1 MSAYKD
7 FLDKYAS
14 DNKISSGDIRAFG
27 EAGGSQAD
35 AEKFI
40 SKAESGAKGYE
51 GVVGDKAYV
60 AADKAKNFGDY
71 SKSSGPSDFGGGEI
85 TNVVED
91 DGTAYLTQFYGD
103 LGPGMTP
110 AMFDQLGAES
120 LETIKGQQNVN
131 YANAVGANSILVQ
144 QLISDS
150 NDYAAQLGLQGTQ
163 YASDRNLD
171 IAQYTSD
178 SEERWRKYLADVGKE
193 SAAEVQGLKNQGAVD
208 LQAIVNTGLTDVADI
223 QGTYASERVELQG
236 EYDVQRANIQS
247 DFEKFKAARAKEG
260 QIYGSL
266 MAGFWS

>member
-7 FLDKYAS
+7 FLDTYAS
-14 DNKISSGDIRAFG
+14 DNKITGHDVRAFG
-27 EAGGSQAD
+27 DAGGSQED
-35 AEKFI
+35 IEKFLA
-40 SKAESGAKGYE
+40 KAQEGAKGFE
-51 GVVGDKAYV
+51 GTVGDKALT
-60 AADKAKNFGDY
+60 AASKEKNFGA
-71 SKSSGPSDFGGGEI
+71 SGGSSDFGGGEI
-85 TNVVED
+85 TNNYED

-120 LETIKGQQNVN
+120 LEKIKGEQNVN
-131 YANAVGANSILVQ
+131 YANAVGANNILVQ

-163 YASDRNLD
+163 YAADRNLD
-171 IAQYTSD
+171 IAQYTADSD
-178 SEERWRKYLADVGKE
+178 ERWRKYLADVGKE

-223 QGTYASERVELQG
+223 QGAYASERVELQG
-236 EYDVQRANIQS
+236 TYDVQRSNIQS